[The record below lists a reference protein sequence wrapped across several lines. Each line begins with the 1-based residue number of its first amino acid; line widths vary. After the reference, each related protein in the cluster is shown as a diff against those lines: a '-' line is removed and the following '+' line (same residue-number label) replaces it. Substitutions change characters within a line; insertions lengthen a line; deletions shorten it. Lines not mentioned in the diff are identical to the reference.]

1 VGGQKINLSPALFST
16 LYDVSVDSNENASTA
31 ASRILNELDNVLKQR
46 GNLASMVNDLSISAD
61 RLSSYVIA
69 EQSNLAK
76 KERDYAETAID
87 LVKKNLRSDV
97 TSSLLVQSRGIN
109 RNLMS
114 NLL

>member
-1 VGGQKINLSPALFST
+1 MN
-16 LYDVSVDSNENASTA
+16 DVS
-31 ASRILNELDNVLKQR
+31 
-46 GNLASMVNDLSISAD
+46 MSAD

-97 TSSLLVQSRGIN
+97 TSSLLVQARGIN
-109 RNLMS
+109 RDLINK
-114 NLL
+114 LL